1 MCKVTMHSPK
11 RTYEKNVRAPLAQ
24 AVYQGTEGSEGNL
37 VVQAARVYLAG
48 GDDSGLQA
56 ALAQPLHWEAIEL
69 IADRHAIKPLVIYV
83 LNQYGT
89 EKIPQEVRDR
99 FQQQWLLAARN
110 NLIQMQEWRR
120 LLQAFD
126 AAGLPVISL
135 KGPSLALQAYR
146 NVVLREFTDL
156 DLLVVPEDMPAASDL
171 LVREGYRL
179 QSSADR
185 STLRSS
191 RNRQMDFINDDRGT
205 VIDLHWSPLHA
216 MFPFQLPVRELFQ
229 SARVEHR
236 EGISFLTLSP
246 EHLLL
251 YLCAHGTK
259 HCWLNLRDLCDV
271 ACSVSAEGLD
281 WEQCMAW
288 AKSAHCG
295 LVLKHALLLTQQVLG
310 LKLPPQIQ
318 QHCEEEGEA
327 QTLANTAAAFLFRK
341 GNDIGY
347 RETLHYH
354 LAFVKGWHAQSSFLF
369 ERLFI
374 PAEPDWQ
381 HVRLPQP
388 LHFLYYLVRPVRL
401 LLERLPRTS

>member
-1 MCKVTMHSPK
+1 MHSPK

-48 GDDSGLQA
+48 GDDGRLRA
-56 ALAQPLHWEAIEL
+56 ALAQPLRWEAIER
-69 IADRHAIKPLVIYV
+69 IADHHAIKPLVIYV
-83 LNQYGT
+83 LNQYGA

-99 FQQQWLLAARN
+99 FQQQWVLAARN

-135 KGPSLALQAYR
+135 KGPSLALLAYR

-156 DLLVVPEDMPAASDL
+156 DLLVVPEDLPATSDL

-179 QSSADR
+179 QSPADR
-185 STLRSS
+185 STLLGS

-229 SARVEHR
+229 SARVEYG

-259 HCWLNLRDLCDV
+259 HCWLNLRDICDM
-271 ACSVSAEGLD
+271 ACYVSTPSLD
-281 WEQCMAW
+281 WEQCLAL
-288 AKSAHCG
+288 AESANCD
-295 LVLKHALLLTQQVLG
+295 LVLKHALLLAQQVLG
-310 LKLPPQIQ
+310 LKLPPTMQ
-318 QHCEEEGEA
+318 QYCEEDGEA
-327 QTLANTAAAFLFRK
+327 QALANTASAFLFHN
-341 GNDIGY
+341 GDDIGY
-347 RETLHYH
+347 RETLQYH
-354 LAFVKGWHAQSSFLF
+354 LAFVKGWRAQSSFLF

-381 HVRLPQP
+381 QVRLPQP
-388 LHFLYYLVRPVRL
+388 LHFLYYIVRPVRL
-401 LLERLPRTS
+401 LLEHLPKTS